1 MIQYKYTESMLLG
14 DLISLFFPNVCP
26 GCQSALLRHEQMIC
40 TVCRTLLPVA
50 DDYADPDNPIISKL
64 SGRLPLLH
72 GFYLLPFLKE
82 GIVQRLMHQ
91 LKYNNRPD
99 IGVHLGELLG
109 QKLRDKDMHR
119 YFDVIVP
126 VPLHR
131 SRQERR
137 GYNQSTQFA
146 FGLSNKTGVV
156 VEERVVIR
164 QRISETQTR
173 KSRLERLRNVE
184 GIFTVIN
191 SKYIAQKHVLL
202 VDDVFT
208 TGATL
213 ESCGLTLLSCGLKSL
228 SVATLA
234 QAR

>member
-1 MIQYKYTESMLLG
+1 MLLG

-26 GCQSALLRHEQMIC
+26 GCQTALLRHEQVLC
-40 TVCRTLLPVA
+40 SVCRTLLPVA
-50 DDYADPDNPIISKL
+50 NDYADSDNAIITKL

-72 GFYLLPFLKE
+72 GFYLLPFQKE

-99 IGVHLGELLG
+99 IGVYLGELLG
-109 QKLRDKDMHR
+109 QKLRDTGMHR

-126 VPLHR
+126 VPLHQ
-131 SRQERR
+131 SRQDRR

-146 FGLSNKTGVV
+146 FGLSNKMGLD

-164 QRISETQTR
+164 HRISETQTR
-173 KSRLERLRNVE
+173 KSRLERLKNVE
-184 GIFTVIN
+184 GIFMVKN
-191 SKYIAQKHVLL
+191 SNRVVQKHVLL

-213 ESCGLTLLSCGLKSL
+213 ESCGLTLLSCGVKSL